1 MAKYTVN
8 FSFGNSG
15 TFKGIKTARKAII
28 DSGFARWGNVN
39 IFEGSKVV
47 GYVFQPIGKSG
58 YFAEDYHYRDSV
70 KRKIYTLKKDGSLG
84 KCVYNL

>member
-1 MAKYTVN
+1 MVKYTVY

-28 DSGFARWGNVN
+28 DSGFAMWSRVN

-47 GYVFQPIGKSG
+47 GHVYNAVGNV
-58 YFAEDYHYRDSV
+58 YCYRDNV
-70 KRKIYTLKKDGSLG
+70 KRKTYILKKDGSLG
-84 KCVYNL
+84 ECVSNM